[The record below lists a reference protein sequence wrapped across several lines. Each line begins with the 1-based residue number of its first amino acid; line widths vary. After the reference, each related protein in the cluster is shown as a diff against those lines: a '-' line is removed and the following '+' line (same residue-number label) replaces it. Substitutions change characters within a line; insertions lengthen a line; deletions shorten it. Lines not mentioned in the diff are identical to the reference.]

1 MTNLTRLRLK
11 YYSKSFIV
19 KVLYPN
25 KSATFAPHLKFNSLT
40 PFSKLGLSAS
50 TLRVIEELGFEYP
63 SEIQLKAIPHLLKN
77 QNDFIGLAPTGT
89 GKTGAF
95 GWPLLELI
103 DPSKLHT
110 QALILSPTRELGQQI
125 ATQLE
130 VFSKY
135 QDKIFTLPVYG
146 GASIMGQIKALRRAQ
161 HIIIATPGRLIDL
174 IKRKA
179 IDVSALKYLVL
190 DEADEMLNMGFQEE
204 IDTILQYTPDDKHT
218 WLFSATMS
226 TEIRKIV
233 SQYMHNP
240 IEVKLE
246 GLSEGNVNIDHQYVQ
261 VKASD
266 KNAAL
271 MRCIDKESDL
281 KGVIFCRTKIDTQH
295 VADELKRK
303 KYKADALHGD
313 LQQAQRDT
321 VMGKFRKGEIQLL
334 VATDV
339 AARGIDVKDITH
351 VFHLALPDD
360 LAYYT
365 HRSGRTARAGKSG
378 ISLSIITKREKH
390 KIEKLQKSLSVEFTR
405 AIVPNGSDILDSKI
419 TQICNN
425 ILNQKVKGVLDKANL
440 EKAELLLFNLSK
452 EELIHKILSKEV
464 SGIVDTDDK
473 DLNDFSQNSAPKGK
487 ETTSKKRTFGRSR
500 TPARGGS
507 EGGRTRGRT
516 RTRTRSRDRKKF
528 H

>member
-1 MTNLTRLRLK
+1 M
-11 YYSKSFIV
+11 
-19 KVLYPN
+19 
-25 KSATFAPHLKFNSLT
+25 T
-40 PFSKLGLSAS
+40 PFSELGLSAS
-50 TLRVIEELGFEYP
+50 TLRVIEELGFEQP
-63 SEIQLKAIPHLLKN
+63 SEIQLKAIPNLLNNK
-77 QNDFIGLAPTGT
+77 NDFIGLAPTGT

-103 DPSKLHT
+103 DPSLPYT

-125 ATQLE
+125 AKQLE

-135 QDKIFTLPVYG
+135 QDKIYTLPVYG
-146 GASIMGQIKALRRAQ
+146 GASIMGQIKALRKTQ

-204 IDTILQYTPDDKHT
+204 IDTILEYTPADKHT

-226 TEIRKIV
+226 KEIRKIV
-233 SQYMHNP
+233 SQYMHSP
-240 IEVKLE
+240 IEVRLE

-261 VKASD
+261 VRASD
-266 KNAAL
+266 KIAAL
-271 MRCIDKESDL
+271 MRCIDNESDL

-313 LQQAQRDT
+313 LQQAQRDK
-321 VMGKFRKGEIQLL
+321 VMGKFRTGEIQLL

-339 AARGIDVKDITH
+339 AARGIDVQDITH
-351 VFHLALPDD
+351 IFHLSLPDD

-378 ISLSIITKREKH
+378 ISVSIITKREKH
-390 KIEKLQKSLSVEFTR
+390 KIEKLQKSLSAEFTR
-405 AIVPNGSDILDSKI
+405 AIVPMGSDILDAKI
-419 TQICNN
+419 SQVCAS
-425 ILNQKVKGVLDKANL
+425 ILNQKVKGILDKSHM
-440 EKAELLLFNLSK
+440 EKAELLLHNLSK
-452 EELIHKILSKEV
+452 EELIHKILSKEI
-464 SGIVDTDDK
+464 SGTVEGDDK
-473 DLNDFSQNSAPKGK
+473 DLNDFSQNSAPRSK
-487 ETTSKKRTFGRSR
+487 EGGQKRTYGRSR
-500 TPARGGS
+500 SSNRIGS
-507 EGGRTRGRT
+507 EGGSKTRGRN